1 VVEGVARLG
10 QREEV
15 ARLHPLTEDLVS
27 VGGVFFGTHLHRTTA
42 GIAATCA
49 REWTRAEAHFR
60 AAIAQADSL
69 PVRLAQP
76 HARIGYADM
85 LLERR
90 DPGDASRAA
99 PLLTAAVSMYDALG
113 MPAFARRA
121 QQQLDALSE
130 GLR

>member
-1 VVEGVARLG
+1 MEGLARLR
-10 QREEV
+10 QREEA

-27 VGGVFFGTHLHRTTA
+27 VGGVLFGTHLHRTTA

-49 REWTRAEAHFR
+49 RQWTRAEEHFR
-60 AAIAQADSL
+60 AAMAQADSL

-90 DPGDASRAA
+90 DPGDANRAL
-99 PLLTAAVSMYDALG
+99 PLLTGALTMDDALG
-113 MPAFARRA
+113 MPAFARGA
-121 QQQLDALSE
+121 QEQLDALSS
-130 GLR
+130 GT